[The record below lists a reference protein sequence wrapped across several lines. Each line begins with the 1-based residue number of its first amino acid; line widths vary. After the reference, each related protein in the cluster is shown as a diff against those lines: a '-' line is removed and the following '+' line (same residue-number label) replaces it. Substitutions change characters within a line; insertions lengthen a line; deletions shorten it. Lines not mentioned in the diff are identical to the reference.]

1 MKHGTLKISL
11 INVIAIS
18 SSLMMMSALA
28 SDADL
33 AQDLTNPIADLMTI
47 PVQMTYDQ
55 NIGPDDEGYK
65 LQTNIQPVIPFDI
78 GEDWNLLTR
87 TIVPVIQQDEII
99 PGSGSQFGLGDTSL
113 SLFFSPKESTSGV
126 TWGAGPILLLPTA
139 TDDLLGSKKWG
150 AGPAGIVVAMVGPWT
165 LGGLANHVWSV
176 AGDSSRDDI
185 SNSFI
190 QPFAAYTWPNAWTV
204 SLQSESTYNWESEE
218 WAVPVTAAVAKL
230 VRFGK
235 VPVSL
240 QAGVGYWVESA
251 TNGPEGMRYRLQA
264 NIVLPKL

>member
-1 MKHGTLKISL
+1 MKQGALKKL
-11 INVIAIS
+11 FINVIATS
-18 SSLMMMSALA
+18 SLLMMMTAQA
-28 SDADL
+28 TDADL
-33 AQDLTNPIADLMTI
+33 AQELTNPISDLMTL

-65 LQTNIQPVIPFDI
+65 LQTNIQPVIPFDV

-99 PGSGSQFGLGDTSL
+99 PNSGSQFGLGDTSV
-113 SLFFSPKESTSGV
+113 SLFFSPKKSTGGV
-126 TWGAGPILLLPTA
+126 TWGVGPIFLLPTA
-139 TDDLLGSKKWG
+139 TDDLLGGKKWG
-150 AGPAGIVVAMVGPWT
+150 AGPAGIVVAIAGPWT
-165 LGGLANHVWSV
+165 FGGLANHVWSV
-176 AGDSSRDDI
+176 AGDSSRNDI

-190 QPFAAYTWPNAWTV
+190 QPFAAYTWQNAWTV
-204 SLQSESTYNWESEE
+204 SVQSESTYNWKSEE
-218 WAVPVTAAVAKL
+218 WAVPVTAAVSKL

-240 QAGVGYWVESA
+240 QAGAGYWLESA

>member
-1 MKHGTLKISL
+1 
-11 INVIAIS
+11 
-18 SSLMMMSALA
+18 
-28 SDADL
+28 
-33 AQDLTNPIADLMTI
+33 
-47 PVQMTYDQ
+47 
-55 NIGPDDEGYK
+55 
-65 LQTNIQPVIPFDI
+65 
-78 GEDWNLLTR
+78 
-87 TIVPVIQQDEII
+87 VIQQDEII
-99 PGSGSQFGLGDTSL
+99 PGSGSQFGLGDASV
-113 SLFFSPKESTSGV
+113 SLFFSPKKSTGDV
-126 TWGAGPILLLPTA
+126 TWGVGPIFLLPTA
-139 TDDLLGSKKWG
+139 TDDLLGGKKWG
-150 AGPAGIVVAMVGPWT
+150 AGPAGIVVAMAGPWT

-204 SLQSESTYNWESEE
+204 SLQSESTYNWKSEE

-240 QAGVGYWVESA
+240 QAGAGYWLESA